1 VSPHFGDAIVSAAT
15 FFRSSPNDRKQSALT
30 LLLQFAGRESP
41 RPTSPTLKALHESKT
56 GPSVRSVVG
65 ENRIRVGALA
75 KRSLLGAATGL
86 CISERSQGGD
96 CRGTSIFRPHVFSA
110 YCRKPLMSSDSRE
123 AAPAA
128 EW

>member
-56 GPSVRSVVG
+56 GPSVGLWSGRTELEWERWQSALCSGPLPVFVSPNEAKAG
-65 ENRIRVGALA
+65 TAGARAFFALTYSLRIVA
-75 KRSLLGAATGL
+75 
-86 CISERSQGGD
+86 
-96 CRGTSIFRPHVFSA
+96 
-110 YCRKPLMSSDSRE
+110 SR
-123 AAPAA
+123 
-128 EW
+128 